1 MGIMDLFRGK
11 AATPASSGR
20 AEVMASGA
28 GYVSLDDPRLIEFL
42 RDGMM
47 TATGFTVN
55 PETALRNPSMF
66 RACSLIS
73 NSIGMLPLQLLV
85 QETKQKAK
93 DHSLY
98 RVLHRRPNGFQSAF
112 DFRASMQMRAL
123 VHRNAFARVVKS
135 TDLRT
140 GKPKIIGLVPLD
152 SRRMTVS
159 LNASWRME
167 YLYEPPNGPK
177 VRYQAED
184 IFHLR
189 GASLDGLNGFSLI
202 EQAKEAIGLALSA
215 ELAAGRMFKNGTL
228 VGGALSHKGTL
239 SDDAFDRLKQSLA
252 EKEGA
257 DNAGKNL
264 ILEEGMEWKAYGSN
278 AKDSQMT
285 ELRKLQIEEIARVS
299 GVPRPLLM
307 VDETSWGSGIEALGQ
322 FFVAYALNPWFEA
335 WQQAIERCLLD
346 EDEAEIY
353 EAKFN
358 PGALLRGSLKEQGEY
373 LSKALGSGGHQP
385 WMHYDEA
392 RSTMDLPARE
402 KPINPMMNHNGGPP
416 LEEDPSTPKPKQKP
430 APKQDDEDDE

>member
-11 AATPASSGR
+11 EAAPASTGR

-73 NSIGMLPLQLLV
+73 NSIGMLPLHLIV
-85 QETKQKAK
+85 QETKEKAT
-93 DHSLY
+93 DHPLY
-98 RVLHRRPNGFQSAF
+98 RVLHRRPNTFQSAF
-112 DFRASMQMRAL
+112 DFRACMQMRAL
-123 VHRNAFARVVKS
+123 VHKNSFARILRS
-135 TDLRT
+135 TSIRT
-140 GKPKIIGLVPLD
+140 GKSIVSGLVPLD
-152 SRRMTVS
+152 ARKMTVS

-167 YLYEPPNGPK
+167 YLYEPSNGPK
-177 VRYQAED
+177 IRYQAED

-189 GASLDGLNGFSLI
+189 GASIDGLNGFSLI

-215 ELAAGRMFKNGTL
+215 ELAAGRMFKNCTL

-239 SDDAFDRLKQSLA
+239 SDPAFERLQASLA

-335 WQQAIERCLLD
+335 WQQAVERCLLNDD
-346 EDEAEIY
+346 EVEIY

-358 PGALLRGSLKEQGEY
+358 PGALLRGSLKDQADY
-373 LSKALGSGGHQP
+373 LSKALGAGGHQP
-385 WMHYDEA
+385 WIHYDEA
-392 RSTMDLPARE
+392 RSTMDLPDRE
-402 KPINPMMNHNGGPP
+402 RPINPMTAAPTAP
-416 LEEDPSTPKPKQKP
+416 DPART
-430 APKQDDEDDE
+430 